1 MSAQPKPT
9 EPGLA
14 HGDDVLP
21 EHILLHGMDERMT
34 GEFKFEQGRFA
45 GSVFMKQG
53 EPWHAWCRG
62 PEGESAGDEAIC
74 EMLKW
79 KDGTCAFVDGVLA
92 SVRSTHLPW
101 GYVLRSEPA
110 KKALLA
116 PRSGMVFDPRSHLP
130 RFTIHSPNFPEKT
143 YELRGATLSVGSAPE
158 NDVVLQDPA
167 VFAQHC
173 EFYMHETEVN
183 VRDLFTTTG
192 TYVNGQ
198 RVTDSPLHIGDV
210 IRVGEVVVK
219 FDVGVKR
226 PVSVRE
232 AAEAAAHADTGR
244 RSTPISYESSATQ
257 KKKSSEKM
265 RAVLAVALLIMV
277 AGLAIWHFFLK

>member
-1 MSAQPKPT
+1 
-9 EPGLA
+9 
-14 HGDDVLP
+14 
-21 EHILLHGMDERMT
+21 MDERFT

-45 GSVFMKQG
+45 GSVFVKQG

-62 PEGESAGDEAIC
+62 PEGEAGGDEAIC

-101 GYVLRSEPA
+101 GYILRSEPA

-116 PRSGMVFDPRSHLP
+116 PKSGMRFDARTHLP
-130 RFTIHSPNFPEKT
+130 RFTTHSPNFPEKT
-143 YELRGATLSVGSAPE
+143 YELRGASLSVGSAPE
-158 NDVVLQDPA
+158 NDIVLQDPA

-173 EFYMHETEVN
+173 EFYMLENEVL
-183 VRDLFTTTG
+183 VRDMFTTTG

-232 AAEAAAHADTGR
+232 AAEVNQAAAANHPR
-244 RSTPISYESSATQ
+244 RSAAPITYVGAATQ
-257 KKKSSEKM
+257 KQNASEK
-265 RAVLAVALLIMV
+265 RLGILAVLVIAAVAI
-277 AGLAIWHFFLK
+277 LAASYFLMR